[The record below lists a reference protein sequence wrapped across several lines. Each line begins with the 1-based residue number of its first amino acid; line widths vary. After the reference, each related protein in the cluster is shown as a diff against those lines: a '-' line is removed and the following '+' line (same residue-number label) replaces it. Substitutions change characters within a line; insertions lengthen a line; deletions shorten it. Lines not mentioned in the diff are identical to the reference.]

1 MPIPVITNN
10 SVGANIFT
18 AKITGLNTPRDVAY
32 NAANGYL
39 FVADTNNNLIKL
51 FRVTPG
57 SISSTSTPAATF
69 TASGVRRIKFFEN
82 GANSFLFAACAG
94 SNNVAFWRFN
104 PATISSTNT
113 PPLHTFASGT
123 FPTSIDFSFQGS
135 TSILI
140 TGNDPFGNAT
150 ALVWIFDP
158 LAATITPTQT
168 LGVTSFRIQD
178 ISFYFN
184 GPSSYLLIAED
195 GQGRA
200 RFWRFDPYSSGTI
213 ATATAT
219 FLYSNSVNE
228 CQLVRASD
236 TEFYAIT
243 SPNETNLSAAL
254 WRFNPSTVSGSPATT
269 ATFNCNGRPPRQ
281 AKLFLNGANSL
292 LACSIVSI
300 SSVNQVA
307 VFKLNPATVSSS
319 QNPLVIYNVTGAP
332 QGIDINIASSYIDLF
347 ACEGNSVTYQK
358 TDLNIRSITATVTT
372 ENSLSA
378 IYKVVGGVLTLAQSI
393 PSLDFLSLMRSGA
406 TQTASG
412 FGVSGSIITFGYA
425 VTNTGDSAISLA
437 ESFARTGS
445 TVITDPN
452 FSISM
457 ASGTVQTLGSA
468 GTYDEPWDMLSG
480 SILEIT
486 QNTILTSK
494 FVLRPGVTVRSV
506 GGAFALTIPYADP
519 GVTLTGGATLIT
531 PQIRVVAANFADG
544 VRAQVSHRQIFTIAS
559 TAINTT
565 TDVLTLGNDSNGDAA
580 NFRTSSPNT
589 LVRFSLSSGATMPT
603 SSPQIIDG
611 GLYYWKSGGQL
622 SIVEGGTAIN
632 FSTQGSGN
640 FVLVAETEINNA
652 AVSGGAGYSF
662 TLTRSNNAQIRVK
675 AAHWSELSGNAS
687 SSKFYDQ
694 VFAWS
699 STAGI
704 SILDTVSNAVV
715 ASKDAI
721 HEQIVALSSLPL
733 EGTIKDATG
742 AIITSITPANSGA
755 AVTGLALALEGVGK
769 IQMNATDVDGILAW
783 QDLYLWGCYVRA
795 TEAGIRLA
803 SGSTFSASNIFNY
816 VMSNLEFDN
825 PSSTTLAVVGGVGT
839 SADGSSLV
847 SSTTTGSIILNALSQ
862 GTGAIVSVS
871 GSGSFNPATD
881 PVIVGSI
888 QANAITPNA
897 IAANAITAAK
907 IAPDALTE
915 IRKDPRPTI
924 ETN

>member
-1 MPIPVITNN
+1 MAVN
-10 SVGANIFT
+10 SVISYTTNPAIATSATYSFSGTRSVSASAQNIIAVCSGSTVNIYSRDFGTDSGSNSPTATLQASATIVSIAIWSTGTLGYVFAQTATSVNFWRLTLSGLSGTAISPTATLTLEANLGAEIAFAFNGTNSMLF
-18 AKITGLNTPRDVAY
+18 AY
-32 NAANGYL
+32 HTSALRIQAYPL
-39 FVADTNNNLIKL
+39 DPDT
-51 FRVTPG
+51 VT
-57 SISSTSTPAATF
+57 TSTLTSTASLTVSAAIGGLRVIVSGTRYFLAFCEPSNNRAVFFNQLFSATGTLTSQATF
-69 TASGVRRIKFFEN
+69 TSANTPTLTDMVFDGTNIWLAPTQSGRVST
-82 GANSFLFAACAG
+82 GLF
-94 SNNVAFWRFN
+94 RFN
-104 PATISSTNT
+104 PLTISGVNPRTGNINASNVIDTVRLFQVGAVTFAVAANIGQLHVWRLTSATVEATI
-113 PPLHTFASGT
+113 P
-123 FPTSIDFSFQGS
+123 
-135 TSILI
+135 
-140 TGNDPFGNAT
+140 
-150 ALVWIFDP
+150 
-158 LAATITPTQT
+158 
-168 LGVTSFRIQD
+168 
-178 ISFYFN
+178 
-184 GPSSYLLIAED
+184 
-195 GQGRA
+195 
-200 RFWRFDPYSSGTI
+200 
-213 ATATAT
+213 
-219 FLYSNSVNE
+219 
-228 CQLVRASD
+228 
-236 TEFYAIT
+236 
-243 SPNETNLSAAL
+243 
-254 WRFNPSTVSGSPATT
+254 
-269 ATFNCNGRPPRQ
+269 
-281 AKLFLNGANSL
+281 
-292 LACSIVSI
+292 
-300 SSVNQVA
+300 
-307 VFKLNPATVSSS
+307 VF
-319 QNPLVIYNVTGAP
+319 VIYNYTQAVVFLRNQDANTAHLIALPATGSMSLLRTNFNERT
-332 QGIDINIASSYIDLF
+332 INTIYTDSNSPITKAS
-347 ACEGNSVTYQK
+347 
-358 TDLNIRSITATVTT
+358 
-372 ENSLSA
+372 
-378 IYKVVGGVLTLAQSI
+378 GGVLTLNQSI
-393 PSLDFLSLMRSGA
+393 SSPTLFSVLRSGVSQVPTGLGNLVYGFAFTA
-406 TQTASG
+406 TDD
-412 FGVSGSIITFGYA
+412 A
-425 VTNTGDSAISLA
+425 VGTLS

-519 GVTLTGGATLIT
+519 GVTLTGGATLIV
-531 PQIRVVAANFADG
+531 PQIRVVATSFADG
-544 VRAQVSHRQIFTIAS
+544 VRAQVSHRQIFTISS
-559 TAINTT
+559 TAINTS
-565 TDVLTLGNDSNGDAA
+565 TDILTLGADSNGDAA

-589 LVRFSLSSGATMPT
+589 LVRFSLASGATIPT
-603 SSPQIIDG
+603 STPQIIDG
-611 GLYYWKSGGQL
+611 GLYYWRTGGQL

-632 FSTQGSGN
+632 FSSQGSGN

-652 AVSGGAGYSF
+652 VVSGGSGYSF
-662 TLTRSNNAQIRVK
+662 ATTRSNNAQIRVK
-675 AAHWSELSGNAS
+675 AAHWSELSGVAS
-687 SSKFYDQ
+687 SSTFFDQ

-699 STAGI
+699 STSGI
-704 SILDTVSNAVV
+704 SILDTVNNAVA
-715 ASKDAI
+715 ASQDAI
-721 HEQIVALSSLPL
+721 HEQIVGITSLPL
-733 EGTIKDATG
+733 EGPIKDATG
-742 AIITSITPANSGA
+742 ATITSITPANSGA

-871 GSGSFNPATD
+871 GSGSFNPTTD

-924 ETN
+924 DTN